1 MAMYRSNDRGHTS
14 MWRRD
19 QTLRSNP
26 NERSADFHPDARQR
40 SRMQWRAAG
49 AQFYPGGAFDDLME
63 ISQRGRGPKNYRR
76 SDDLLQEI
84 ICEQLTESP
93 VIDARDVSIE
103 VHDCEV
109 TLRGTVETREQ
120 KYAIE
125 DLVADVA
132 GVTEIHN
139 YIGVSSSDIE
149 ARTSG
154 LRSLLCAIKLPVIA
168 TFPFHSPTIR
178 PMPPVAPFGSKDS

>member
-1 MAMYRSNDRGHTS
+1 MAIYRSNERGPG

-19 QTLRSNP
+19 QTLRGQSSG
-26 NERSADFHPDARQR
+26 RFASQPDPEARQR

-49 AQFYPGGAFDDLME
+49 AQFYPGGAYDDLME

-93 VIDARDVSIE
+93 AIDARDVSVE
-103 VHDCEV
+103 VRDSEV
-109 TLRGTVETREQ
+109 TLRGTVESREQ

-125 DLVADVA
+125 DMVADVA

-139 YIGVSSSDIE
+139 HIGVNAFSNDIE

-154 LRSLLCAIKLPVIA
+154 L
-168 TFPFHSPTIR
+168 
-178 PMPPVAPFGSKDS
+178 